1 MRYQLEKYTNPSS
14 RHQCPSCGDKKSFA
28 YYRGEDG
35 SILDVTC
42 GRCNHEVSCGYHYT
56 PSDWFRDHPDARRN
70 EGEVF
75 IPKRIEKP
83 VKRLC
88 TVPIEYVRDSMSFR
102 SNFIFF
108 LSSLFSIDEIE
119 ALMRIFKL
127 GATKDG
133 SVIFWQIDS
142 KGQCRS
148 GKIIQYDPDTG
159 HRIKDEYR
167 DHIKWV
173 HPILKMRGVLPDDW
187 ELSQCLFGAHQL
199 RSERSK
205 GKKIVVVESEKTAVI
220 GTAYMPEYVWMACGG
235 LSQLSAERCYDI
247 HGRDVILYPD
257 TDTDGSTYRKWKE
270 KAEDLKR
277 IGCRV
282 DVSDILE
289 RTASAEDKE
298 AKIDIGDVMIR
309 ELQESRESPMERRLR
324 HMRAENPVVD
334 TLIDVFDLIPEG
346 NEKA

>member
-1 MRYQLEKYTNPSS
+1 MRYQLEKYVNQSS
-14 RHQCPSCGDKKSFA
+14 RHQCPSCGDKKSCA

-35 SILDVTC
+35 SLLDVTV

-56 PSDWFRDHPDARRN
+56 PSDWFKDHPDERRN
-70 EGEVF
+70 EDVVF
-75 IPKRIEKP
+75 IPKRVEKP
-83 VKRLC
+83 VKKLC
-88 TVPIEYVRDSMSFR
+88 TIPVEYVRDSMSYT
-102 SNFIFF
+102 SNFMVF
-108 LSSLFSIDEIE
+108 LASLFSMDELE
-119 ALMRIFKL
+119 SLMRIFKL

-133 SVIFWQIDS
+133 SVIFWQIDT

-173 HPILKMRGVLPDDW
+173 HPILKKRGVLADDW

-199 RSERSK
+199 RLDRNR

-220 GTAYMPEYVWMACGG
+220 GTAVSPEFVWMATGG

-257 TDTDGSTYRKWKE
+257 TDPEGSTFRKWKE

-289 RTASAEDKE
+289 RTASAADKE

-309 ELQESRESPMERRLR
+309 ELQESRMSPMERMVNR
-324 HMRAENPVVD
+324 MTAENPALG
-334 TLIDVFDLIPEG
+334 TLIDKFSLEYEEG
-346 NEKA
+346 

>member
-1 MRYQLEKYTNPSS
+1 MRYQLEKYVNQSS

-35 SILDVTC
+35 SILDTTV

-56 PSDWFRDHPDARRN
+56 PADWFRDHPDERRK
-70 EGEVF
+70 EDVVF
-75 IPKRIEKP
+75 IPKKVEKP

-88 TVPIEYVRDSMSFR
+88 TVPMEYVRDSMSYT
-102 SNFIFF
+102 SNFMVF
-108 LSSLFSIDEIE
+108 LASLFSMDELE
-119 ALMRIFKL
+119 SLMRIFKL

-133 SVIFWQIDS
+133 SVIFWQIDA

-159 HRIKDEYR
+159 HRIKDR
-167 DHIKWV
+167 NASWTHA
-173 HPILKMRGVLPDDW
+173 ILKKRGVLPDDW

-205 GKKIVVVESEKTAVI
+205 GKKVIIVESEKTAVI
-220 GTAYMPEYVWMACGG
+220 GTAMSPEYIWMACGG

-257 TDTDGSTYRKWKE
+257 TDPDGSTYRKWTE
-270 KAEDLKR
+270 KSEDLKR
-277 IGCRV
+277 IGCKV
-282 DVSDILE
+282 NVSCILE
-289 RTASAEDKE
+289 PTASAEDKE
-298 AKIDIGDVMIR
+298 AKIDICDLMIR
-309 ELQESRESPMERRLR
+309 ELQAKRLSPMERRMR
-324 HMRAENPVVD
+324 RMRAENPAID
-334 TLIDVFDLIPEG
+334 DLIGTFDLIPEG
-346 NEKA
+346 DEKA

>member
-1 MRYQLEKYTNPSS
+1 MRYQLEKYVNPSS
-14 RHQCPSCGDKKSFA
+14 RHQCPSCGDRKSFA
-28 YYRGEDG
+28 YYRGADG
-35 SILDVTC
+35 SLPDVNV
-42 GRCNHEVSCGYHYT
+42 GSCNPEVSCGYHYT
-56 PSDWFRDHPDARRN
+56 PSDWFRDHPEARMN
-70 EGEVF
+70 EGNVF

-83 VKRLC
+83 VKALC
-88 TVPIEYVRDSMSFR
+88 TVPMEYVRDSMSFR
-102 SNFIFF
+102 SNFVFF
-108 LSSLFSIDEIE
+108 LTSLFSMDEIE

-159 HRIKDEYR
+159 HRIKEEYR

-220 GTAYMPEYVWMACGG
+220 GTAVAPEFVWMATGG

-257 TDTDGSTYRKWKE
+257 TDPDGSTFRKWKE
-270 KAEDLKR
+270 DAEDLKR

-309 ELQESRESPMERRLR
+309 ELQERRESPMERRMR
-324 HMRAENPVVD
+324 RMRADNPAID
-334 TLIDVFDLIPEG
+334 DLIDTFDLIPEG
-346 NEKA
+346 DEKA